1 MSFACRQIV
10 LEKFSSIFYIFAI
23 KKRLSFIVISI
34 AIEEN
39 ELVSAGLW
47 SIDYVT
53 LRHNILLQTQ
63 SVILSFRAR
72 RLLKIGKD
80 EDSKLDLFFLTI
92 NVSHNKE
99 TTKQ

>member
-1 MSFACRQIV
+1 M
-10 LEKFSSIFYIFAI
+10 FAI
-23 KKRLSFIVISI
+23 KKRLSFIFISI

-39 ELVSAGLW
+39 VSVSAGLW
-47 SIDYVT
+47 SIDYVS
-53 LRHNILLQTQ
+53 LRNNILLQTQ
-63 SVILSFRAR
+63 SVIHSFHAR

-99 TTKQ
+99 TMAQ